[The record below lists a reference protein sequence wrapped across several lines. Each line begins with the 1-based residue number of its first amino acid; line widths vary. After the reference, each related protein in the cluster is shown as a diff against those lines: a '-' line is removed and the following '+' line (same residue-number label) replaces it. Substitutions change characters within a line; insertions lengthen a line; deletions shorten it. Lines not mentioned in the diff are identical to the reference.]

1 MALFSRSQ
9 KNDNSIELDEEAS
22 RARIQAAIDRAI
34 LVPEVLVPKVQVP
47 EVHVPEM
54 QVPEVAF
61 FEPHEVKQVSSF
73 ENETEN
79 AA

>member
-9 KNDNSIELDEEAS
+9 KNNNSIELDEEAS

-34 LVPEVLVPKVQVP
+34 VVPEIQVP
-47 EVHVPEM
+47 E
-54 QVPEVAF
+54 ATF
-61 FEPHEVKQVSSF
+61 FEPHAVKQIPSF
-73 ENETEN
+73 ENESEN

>member
-9 KNDNSIELDEEAS
+9 KNDNHTELDEEAS

-34 LVPEVLVPKVQVP
+34 LAPEI
-47 EVHVPEM
+47 

-61 FEPHEVKQVSSF
+61 FEPREVQQIPTF
-73 ENETEN
+73 ENESEN